1 LADPAARKRH
11 ECIAKTSYSPPTLSA
26 VTLNKSESNEV
37 TMPALHTDRALPVTD
52 LHSLPFIS
60 DDECVVRLAAV
71 VKHHD
76 SDHVPDSDSDH
87 LDELAALI
95 GRLAVPIEL

>member
-1 LADPAARKRH
+1 
-11 ECIAKTSYSPPTLSA
+11 
-26 VTLNKSESNEV
+26 
-37 TMPALHTDRALPVTD
+37 MPAPDRALPVTD

-76 SDHVPDSDSDH
+76 SDHLPDSDH

>member
-1 LADPAARKRH
+1 
-11 ECIAKTSYSPPTLSA
+11 
-26 VTLNKSESNEV
+26 
-37 TMPALHTDRALPVTD
+37 MPALHTDCALPVTD

-76 SDHVPDSDSDH
+76 SDHLPDSDH

>member
-1 LADPAARKRH
+1 MAGPAVRKRH
-11 ECIAKTSYSPPTLSA
+11 ECIAKTSHSPLTLSA
-26 VTLNKSESNEV
+26 VTPNKSESNEV

-60 DDECVVRLAAV
+60 DDECIVRLAAV
-71 VKHHD
+71 VENH
-76 SDHVPDSDSDH
+76 DSDH

-95 GRLAVPIEL
+95 GRLVVPMEL